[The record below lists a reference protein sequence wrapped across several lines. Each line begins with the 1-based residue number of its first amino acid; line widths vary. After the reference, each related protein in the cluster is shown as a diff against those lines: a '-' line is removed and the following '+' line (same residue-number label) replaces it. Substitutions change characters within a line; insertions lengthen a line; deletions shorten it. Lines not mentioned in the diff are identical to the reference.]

1 MDYNKTQPVE
11 HFNSFKELVIN
22 SILLIVL
29 SVGSTWVS
37 IVTDEIWIKSL
48 SFISILLIILVNL
61 VKLFNYLFKKSS
73 NHGRKED

>member
-11 HFNSFKELVIN
+11 HFKELVIN

-73 NHGRKED
+73 THGRKED